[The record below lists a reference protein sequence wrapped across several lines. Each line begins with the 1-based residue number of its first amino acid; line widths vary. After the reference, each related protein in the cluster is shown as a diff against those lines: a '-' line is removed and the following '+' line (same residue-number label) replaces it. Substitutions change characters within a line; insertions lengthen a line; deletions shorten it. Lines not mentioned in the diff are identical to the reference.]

1 MKRIIRNISFILKE
15 TYGADKKF
23 IWISMVV
30 HLIRLIEPL
39 TAVLGIKLIMDTLTQ
54 GYSFYWIIII
64 SALYA
69 GLNIVKGIVD
79 SWYRDK
85 YLLEKQVKIE
95 QYLSTKLMRKIVAL
109 DISVFDDAG
118 FYDKYTRAVN
128 ELNTRSISVIT
139 NLCEITGCI
148 FSIAALTAVIL
159 AIEPFLIICVLI
171 AVVISMCLDL
181 FKSKILYRYDR
192 ELTPFQRKLSY
203 IKRIFYEPQYAK
215 EMRLFDMSKLSLD
228 KYNSNANQLAGVL
241 KRQGKIKF
249 LLSALQRILEKS
261 IFEAVALLYI
271 SYRVFTK
278 ALTIGD
284 FSAMFTA
291 VFQFGNEIYNLLSKF
306 PTLYQ
311 HSLFID
317 NFIQVLEYET
327 LIEKGGTLELDQT
340 CSHTIEFREVSFG
353 YKNGRQILKK
363 VNLKINAGEK
373 VAIVG
378 YNGAGKS
385 TLIKLMTRLYDV
397 DEGNILIDGI
407 DIREYSTPSL
417 RKAFGV
423 VMQDFQHYA
432 FSIAENLC
440 PEFRK
445 ELDET
450 RIQEV
455 IRVVGLE
462 KRVGQLDKGIYSS
475 VTREFE
481 EDGAV
486 FSGGEFQKL
495 SFARAYLADAPML
508 ILDEVSSALDP
519 VAEHEMN
526 EMIMNK
532 VGDKTV
538 IFISHRLTAAKMADK
553 IYMLEKGAVVES
565 GNHQELM
572 KQEGKYAYFFNL
584 QGKKYA

>member
-1 MKRIIRNISFILKE
+1 MKKIIKNIKFILKE
-15 TYGADKKF
+15 SYDADKNF
-23 IWISMVV
+23 IYVSMMV
-30 HLIRLIEPL
+30 HLIRLVEPL
-39 TAVLGIKLIMDTLTQ
+39 TAVLGIKLIMDTLTE

-64 SALYA
+64 SVLYA
-69 GLNIVKGIVD
+69 ALNITKGIID

-85 YLLEKQVKIE
+85 YLIEKQVKIE
-95 QYLSTKLMRKIVAL
+95 QYLSTKLMRKIVSL
-109 DISVFDDAG
+109 DISVFDDAS

-159 AIEPFLIICVLI
+159 AIEPFLIICVFL
-171 AVVISMCLDL
+171 AVAISMCLDL
-181 FKSKILYRYDR
+181 FKSKILYGYDR

-228 KYNSNANQLAGVL
+228 KYNSNANQLAGIL
-241 KRQGKIKF
+241 RRQGKIKF

-271 SYRVFTK
+271 SYRVFIK

-385 TLIKLMTRLYDV
+385 TLIKLMTRLYDA
-397 DEGNILIDGI
+397 DEGDILIDGI

-440 PEFRK
+440 PEFSK
-445 ELDET
+445 EQDET

-462 KRVGQLDKGIYSS
+462 KRIGQLDKGIYSS

-495 SFARAYLADAPML
+495 SFARAYISNAPML

-532 VGDKTV
+532 VEDKTV
-538 IFISHRLTAAKMADK
+538 IFISHRLTSAKMADK
-553 IYMLEKGAVVES
+553 IYMLEKGTVVES

-572 KQEGKYAYFFNL
+572 QQEGKYAYFFNL